1 MVMLELNELRH
12 DQRIQW
18 ETRYHMNQDTLH
30 WITTIVDEE
39 EPTTLVGLLAIVLSS
54 GISSHHLSLDW
65 KSFEALVVREYC
77 EA

>member
-39 EPTTLVGLLAIVLSS
+39 EPTTLVGLLTTCI
-54 GISSHHLSLDW
+54 
-65 KSFEALVVREYC
+65 KSKRWQLCCPVGLVVTE
-77 EA
+77 